1 MVTLCIEGKK
11 IVNKCQEALLYD
23 GCNKWQHRT
32 CRRGVSRD
40 MYRNAVKSREDIPWR
55 CKPCSTFPCSTIV
68 CLRTTVV
75 AWSSFRPPFHQRSL
89 TGHREVIKLW
99 NPHFSNLPI
108 TRTKSRSLL
117 QSKAV
122 ISRNLTGNTVK
133 YDSSAGCRQ
142 WYSSIFTKYFNL

>member
-1 MVTLCIEGKK
+1 MVTLCIVCKK

-23 GCNKWQHRT
+23 GCNKWQDRM

-40 MYRNAVKSREDIPWR
+40 MYRNAVKSEKDIPWR
-55 CKPCSTFPCSTIV
+55 CKPCSTLHD
-68 CLRTTVV
+68 CLLTHNCF

-89 TGHREVIKLW
+89 TGHKEEIKLW